1 MTNDNLQDLS
11 KDELIERVHELEGEL
26 EAEQSGI
33 SRRGVIRTGGLT
45 VAGLAALLFA
55 SDPAAAAPTGT
66 FPVSTSDPLLKVRAD
81 RLRLVP
87 RTSDPSSPDDGTM
100 WFNESA

>member
-1 MTNDNLQDLS
+1 MTETDLRNLS
-11 KDELIERVHELEGEL
+11 KAELIDRVQTLEGEL
-26 EAEQSGI
+26 QAERSGV
-33 SRRGVIRTGGLT
+33 SRRGVLRGGLT
-45 VAGLAALLFA
+45 VAGLATLLYA
-55 SDPAAAAPTGT
+55 SDPVAAAPTGT
-66 FPVSTSDPLLKVRAD
+66 FPEETSDPLLKVRAD